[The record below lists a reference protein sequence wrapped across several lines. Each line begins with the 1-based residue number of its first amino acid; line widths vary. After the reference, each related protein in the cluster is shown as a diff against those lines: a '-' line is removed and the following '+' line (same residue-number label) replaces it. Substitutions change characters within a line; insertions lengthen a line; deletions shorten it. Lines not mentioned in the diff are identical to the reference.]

1 LSDIS
6 IGIWYIQNPSL
17 IKILTQKNIKCYDL
31 KCLIHSGNIMQ
42 KKIILGLSISGV
54 CFADPITQERISELP
69 FPIGSNQQ
77 MLKGGWDI
85 ITPLDVLSQKPTERL
100 RSKSLEKADVSKAE
114 QESGKMNNQRFQPLN
129 QKPTYWE
136 RFTTFVKETVQK
148 VVTCLRSFF

>member
-1 LSDIS
+1 
-6 IGIWYIQNPSL
+6 
-17 IKILTQKNIKCYDL
+17 
-31 KCLIHSGNIMQ
+31 MQ
-42 KKIILGLSISGV
+42 KKVILGLLISGI
-54 CFADPITQERISELP
+54 CFADPITQEGISELR
-69 FPIGSNQQ
+69 FPIGSSQQ

-85 ITPLDVLSQKPTERL
+85 ITPLDVLSQKPTEKL
-100 RSKSLEKADVSKAE
+100 PSVSLKKADVSKAE